1 MKLVAWMGNLGVCLE
16 YCRVQEGRR
25 VQHFLPFSFDLL
37 RLRFGNTIGILAQDE
52 IFDGSHESYLLGYM
66 ADGTSLSGV

>member
-25 VQHFLPFSFDLL
+25 VQQFLPFSFDLL
-37 RLRFGNTIGILAQDE
+37 RLRFGIGILAQDE
-52 IFDGSHESYLLGYM
+52 ILMDLTR
-66 ADGTSLSGV
+66 AISLVIWLMVPV